1 MKNYLSK
8 FKLTKEAR
16 LLDSK
21 LYMTKAFFA
30 IATAYTIASNNSIAK
45 LDIISV
51 LFGLMLTLEPVNF
64 TGVRNGLNQLYAS
77 ILGVI
82 CTAAIIYIGGVN
94 IFTIAF
100 SMSFTL
106 YVCLKLNWREV
117 SPVAIFTSIYMTQ
130 YIQKTSEGVP
140 SILLTA
146 RLRLIALGVGVL
158 IAILY
163 NFIFSIFSYK
173 KMVYKRVLFVM
184 NSIVENL
191 RSTREVFS
199 SLDYNLLIN
208 LKIRVTNS
216 FINTD
221 WIFSQFKDIEKENK
235 VKLKWTKIKNIK
247 KLQIILLNSKLITH
261 LNYDICYILDEK
273 LSNHAEIDREQYIT
287 KELNVLI
294 ETLEKIISILEGNIK
309 TKKVTH
315 MNISLFEELKGFNDN
330 RINAN
335 IVAME
340 RAVNIII
347 SEVKDI

>member
-8 FKLTKEAR
+8 LRLTKEAR
-16 LLDSK
+16 LLDSQ
-21 LYMTKAFFA
+21 LYMTKAFLA
-30 IATAYTIASNNSIAK
+30 IATAYTIAANNSIAK

-82 CTAAIIYIGGVN
+82 CTAAIIYVGGIN

-130 YIQKTSEGVP
+130 YIQKTPEGIP

-173 KMVYKRVLFVM
+173 KMVYKRILFVM

-191 RSTREVFS
+191 ISTRNIFS
-199 SLDYNLLIN
+199 GVDYNLLIN
-208 LKIRVTNS
+208 LKVNVTNS

-235 VKLKWTKIKNIK
+235 IKFKWTKIKNIK
-247 KLQIILLNSKLITH
+247 KLQVILLNLKLISH

-273 LSNHAEIDREQYIT
+273 ISNNIAINREEYMT
-287 KELNVLI
+287 KELSVLI
-294 ETLEKIISILEGNIK
+294 ENLEKIISIFESRIK
-309 TKKVTH
+309 IKKVTPEDVDF
-315 MNISLFEELKGFNDN
+315 FEELSEFNDN

-335 IVAME
+335 IIAMVK
-340 RAVNIII
+340 ALNIIV

>member
-8 FKLTKEAR
+8 LRLTKEAR

-21 LYMTKAFFA
+21 LYMIKAFFA
-30 IATAYTIASNNSIAK
+30 IATAYTIAANNSIAK

-64 TGVRNGLNQLYAS
+64 TGVRSGLNQLYAS

-82 CTAAIIYIGGVN
+82 CTAAIIYVGGIN

-106 YVCLKLNWREV
+106 YVCLKLSWREV

-130 YIQKTSEGVP
+130 YIQKTPEGIP

-146 RLRLIALGVGVL
+146 RLRLTALGVGVL
-158 IAILY
+158 IAIVY

-173 KMVYKRVLFVM
+173 KMVYKRILFVL
-184 NSIVENL
+184 NSIVDNL
-191 RSTREVFS
+191 RSTNNIFSEV
-199 SLDYNLLIN
+199 DYNLLIN
-208 LKIRVTNS
+208 LKVNVTNS

-235 VKLKWTKIKNIK
+235 IKFKWTKIKNIK
-247 KLQIILLNSKLITH
+247 KLQVILLNLKLISH

-273 LSNHAEIDREQYIT
+273 ISNNIGINREEYMT
-287 KELNVLI
+287 KELSALI
-294 ETLEKIISILEGNIK
+294 EALEKIISIFESRIK
-309 TKKVTH
+309 IKKITTENVD
-315 MNISLFEELKGFNDN
+315 LFESLREFNDN

-340 RAVNIII
+340 KALNIIVN
-347 SEVKDI
+347 EMKDI